1 MKKLYYLGAALLIFS
16 SFNAQNKKKDAEFI
30 PVEITK
36 ENGET
41 ENVLLRGVYSP
52 RHESYV
58 GVIGQ
63 SYKPNSMYPMNLHF
77 EYKNIED
84 IDEESD
90 KKPEIKK
97 IKFNDLKKIR
107 VLDYQQGDIVGYEK
121 LKILEFD
128 SDMKLGH
135 KNYEILA
142 PILYEGKINMY
153 GFDLYINNFY
163 MSTLIYLKK
172 DGDPYAVMPIDYD
185 RNSIL
190 KMKASSE
197 RFIKSL
203 RQIGGK
209 CTPFSNYIDELEK
222 KFEKESVTKEMAR
235 GSWEYSK
242 KVRNENKETNVPL
255 SKRRRELDKGNHDYT
270 VNYIQEVIDVYEK
283 NCSN

>member
-1 MKKLYYLGAALLIFS
+1 MKKIYYLGVCLLAFS
-16 SFNAQNKKKDAEFI
+16 LLNSQNKKRDAEFV

-52 RHESYV
+52 RHDSYV
-58 GVIGQ
+58 GVVGQ
-63 SYKPNSMYPMNLHF
+63 SYKPYSIYPTNLQF
-77 EYKNIED
+77 EYKTIED

-90 KKPEIKK
+90 KKPEIKT

-107 VLDYQQGDIVGYEK
+107 VLNYEQGDIVGYEK

-142 PILYEGKINMY
+142 PILSEGKINMY
-153 GFDLYINNFY
+153 GFDLYTNNFY
-163 MSTLIYLKK
+163 TSTWIYLKK
-172 DGDPYAVMPIDYD
+172 EGDPYAVMPIDHD
-185 RNSIL
+185 RNSLL
-190 KMKASSE
+190 KMKVSSA
-197 RFIKSL
+197 RFIASL

-209 CTPFSNYIDELEK
+209 CIPFSNYINELEM
-222 KFEKESVTKEMAR
+222 KFEKESVIKEMAR
-235 GSWEYSK
+235 GSWEYSE
-242 KVRNENKETNVPL
+242 KVRKKNKENNVPL
-255 SKRRRELDKGNHDYT
+255 SERKRELEKGNHDYA
-270 VNYIQEVIDVYEK
+270 VNYIQEIIDVYEK